1 MLAAA
6 RRLFV
11 DLQDSR
17 QPLQKTNDNE
27 TVQTVNTDTT
37 TDESKNDVKPSDD
50 GFTCGDDDPQNFGSS
65 LGIANDQSETSS
77 PKNSKILSPTNIAE
91 RDDETVETVE
101 TVTEESQKKDID
113 DERQRAFLEFKK
125 TPGGIEIE
133 EIWNETKNV
142 QKEKRTEL
150 KITLDILKE
159 KKGKIDEIKAILG
172 NFEEANQGADDSD
185 LSSVLNDERTQCVTD
200 LKMFKKEYRLL
211 FEKQKQLRTDLL
223 HIEHTMT
230 SCKSRLLETF
240 EDWVGSASSQ
250 SDDERMDLGDKFES
264 LEVER
269 LENMGPGAKAYY
281 AALKNS
287 KGGTRRPC
295 RRR

>member
-1 MLAAA
+1 MLSNQ
-6 RRLFV
+6 R
-11 DLQDSR
+11 SIGYS
-17 QPLQKTNDNE
+17 
-27 TVQTVNTDTT
+27 DTT

-172 NFEEANQGADDSD
+172 NFEEANQGADDSIYIYIFEYICIYTYSTYMCNLLGD

-200 LKMFKKEYRLL
+200 LKMFKKV
-211 FEKQKQLRTDLL
+211 TV
-223 HIEHTMT
+223 H
-230 SCKSRLLETF
+230 KS
-240 EDWVGSASSQ
+240 
-250 SDDERMDLGDKFES
+250 
-264 LEVER
+264 
-269 LENMGPGAKAYY
+269 
-281 AALKNS
+281 
-287 KGGTRRPC
+287 
-295 RRR
+295 